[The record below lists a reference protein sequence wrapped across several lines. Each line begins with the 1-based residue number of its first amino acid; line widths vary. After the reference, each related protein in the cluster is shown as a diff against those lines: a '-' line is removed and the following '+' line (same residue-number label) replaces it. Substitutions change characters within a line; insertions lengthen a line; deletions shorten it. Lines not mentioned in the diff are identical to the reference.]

1 MGNEKVKTSFHHVW
15 EVLMPFLLYYIVYN
29 AAFIVLAFLLQ
40 VGMEHFGEDFQDF
53 MLQNAQTVNGIVG
66 GFSMIAGILP
76 LTGMLRREL
85 SVRSQGN
92 EKKGMQGR
100 LRWTEIL
107 LVIALAVASSLGL
120 NVLLSLT
127 GAVNSSAAFREI
139 SDRQF
144 GVVFGV
150 GIILYGVLSP
160 LAEEVV
166 FRGLMYNRMRKMF
179 PLPLAVAVSGFLFG
193 CYHGNLVQGIY
204 GTCMGILIAYVYER
218 FGSFLAPVLFHAA
231 ANIAVYVVGNY
242 AAAHDL
248 IFRPGV
254 CAALLA
260 FSAAGIVLCRR
271 NYRIDK

>member
-1 MGNEKVKTSFHHVW
+1 MKTSFHHVW

-85 SVRSQGN
+85 SVRSQEN